1 MITELTNLVKSQRRT
16 HIINAATFIIHKTN
30 KQWHKKNTL
39 GIILFCN
46 FPIKLMSFCLSPLI
60 ASFQDCRCLFLQ

>member
-16 HIINAATFIIHKTN
+16 HIINAATFIFLKN
-30 KQWHKKNTL
+30 KQTDNGIKITL

-46 FPIKLMSFCLSPLI
+46 FPI
-60 ASFQDCRCLFLQ
+60 